1 MLFGFSYKQGEE
13 SEAARKHTKRQAGE
27 LRESTQRDQQWFLVL
42 NHRSAHPKSST
53 GPPIYTE
60 AMWLETDVGTLG
72 THSRLFSVKAY
83 GKSNWRSMLV
93 YSTYWVR
100 ATGGA
105 CFSLMCLVQYLLS
118 TRATEGACSCTVP
131 DYEYEQL
138 EEHARVQ
145 YLTMSTRATEGACFS
160 LMCLVQCTWP

>member
-1 MLFGFSYKQGEE
+1 MLDATDEKSQTVIHLCPVPLPAAYRCRLRVQAVRMLFGFSYKQGEE
-13 SEAARKHTKRQAGE
+13 SEAARKHTKRQTGE

-118 TRATEGACSCTVP
+118 TSN
-131 DYEYEQL
+131 
-138 EEHARVQ
+138 
-145 YLTMSTRATEGACFS
+145 
-160 LMCLVQCTWP
+160 